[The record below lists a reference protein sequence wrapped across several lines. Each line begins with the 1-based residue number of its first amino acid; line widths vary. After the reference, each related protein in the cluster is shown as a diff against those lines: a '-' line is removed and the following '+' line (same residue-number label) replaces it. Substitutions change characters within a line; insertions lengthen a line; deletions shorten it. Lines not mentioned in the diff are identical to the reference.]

1 MLKYLLWAAILSGI
15 IITVVAAAGFT
26 KLLKENEGSML
37 GRMQEPLAK
46 RLRVMSIGIVM
57 TVASVILYFI
67 LG

>member
-15 IITVVAAAGFT
+15 ITTVVAAAGFT
-26 KLLKENEGSML
+26 KLLEENEGSML

>member
-15 IITVVAAAGFT
+15 ITTVVATAGFT
-26 KLLKENEGSML
+26 KLLKENAGSML
-37 GRMQEPLAK
+37 GHMQEPLAK

>member
-1 MLKYLLWAAILSGI
+1 MLKYLLWVAILSGI
-15 IITVVAAAGFT
+15 ITTVVAAAGFT